1 METVNLSRNDGLFK
15 NEQFHRNDSDNG
27 VQKIC
32 WRNGIL
38 SSMLLLASFLG
49 LCAFT
54 HRLEINQLSVVNLL
68 ILAVGVYFAL
78 EELSPTGKG
87 NSLDYFE
94 GFKVGLFTSLV
105 AVMVHT
111 LVILIYTSFDASILS
126 EVRSGTFFTFNKDP
140 FAAAGITLFEG
151 LACGLIITFCLMQ
164 YFKKN

>member
-1 METVNLSRNDGLFK
+1 METVNVLRNNGSFE
-15 NEQFHRNDSDNG
+15 NEQFRRNDSDNS

-38 SSMLLLASFLG
+38 SSMLLVASFLG

-78 EELSPTGKG
+78 EEFSPTGMG

-94 GFKVGLFTSLV
+94 GFKVGLYTSIV
-105 AVMVHT
+105 AVLIHT
-111 LVILIYTSFDASILS
+111 LVILIYTSFDPSILS
-126 EVRSGTFFTFNKDP
+126 QIRPGTFFTFNKDP
-140 FAAAGITLFEG
+140 FVAAAITLFEG
-151 LACGLIITFCLMQ
+151 LACGLIITFCMMQ

>member
-1 METVNLSRNDGLFK
+1 METVNLFRNDGLFD
-15 NEQFHRNDSDNG
+15 NEQFRRNNSDKSM
-27 VQKIC
+27 QKIC

-38 SSMLLLASFLG
+38 TSMLLIASFLG

-78 EELSPTGKG
+78 EEFSPTGSG

-94 GFKVGLFTSLV
+94 GFKVGLYTSIA
-105 AVMVHT
+105 AVLIHA
-111 LVILIYTSFDASILS
+111 LVILIYTSFDPSILS
-126 EVRSGTFFTFNKDP
+126 QIRAGTFFTFNANP
-140 FAAAGITLFEG
+140 FVAAGITLFEG
-151 LACGLIITFCLMQ
+151 LACGLIITFCMMQ